1 MAEDFL
7 SFKETVR
14 AMRDFLETAFHTVL
28 YIRQVY
34 PPVLFQ
40 QVRKYGCPVW
50 QCRAEPVCEY
60 LGRVISCIEEE
71 LEKGSI
77 RRVMLVVRE
86 ATPEATPLERFVFD
100 LEWYIKQQDMP
111 KDGPDFVPA
120 TNGVARK
127 HVDDLFRAGMVKL
140 NMSTS
145 YLKPIPSDTAL
156 TFAVLLEMA
165 KDAPMPMSKAAQAGD
180 VPVEWI
186 PAERRD
192 AMEDDGSGPGRG
204 HTAASQD
211 SSISP
216 IEGIRFGLL
225 GLDMAVEEMAEKFL
239 EPATTSSS
247 SAGGGGAPHEVRT
260 SAARDRKGKG
270 RA

>member
-1 MAEDFL
+1 MADDYL
-7 SFKETVR
+7 SFKETVA

-50 QCRAEPVCEY
+50 QCRADPVCEY
-60 LGRVISCIEEE
+60 LGRVINCIEEE

-100 LEWYIKQQDMP
+100 LEWYIKEQDMP

-145 YLKPIPSDTAL
+145 YLKPIPSDTPL

-180 VPVEWI
+180 IPVEWI

-239 EPATTSSS
+239 EPATTGSSS
-247 SAGGGGAPHEVRT
+247 GGGAEFRT
-260 SAARDRKGKG
+260 NAPRDRKGKG